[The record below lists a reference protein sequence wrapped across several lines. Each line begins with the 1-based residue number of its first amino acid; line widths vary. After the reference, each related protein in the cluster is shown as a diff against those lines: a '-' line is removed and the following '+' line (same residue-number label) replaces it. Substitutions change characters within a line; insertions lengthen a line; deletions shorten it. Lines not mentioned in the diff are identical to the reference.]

1 MILSR
6 NQDEFKD
13 LLSTI
18 SQPPPPAFASN
29 GFMKFFL
36 VLNLK
41 ILMLNLWE
49 S

>member
-1 MILSR
+1 MSLKICFQPSLS
-6 NQDEFKD
+6 
-13 LLSTI
+13 
-18 SQPPPPAFASN
+18 PPPPAFASN